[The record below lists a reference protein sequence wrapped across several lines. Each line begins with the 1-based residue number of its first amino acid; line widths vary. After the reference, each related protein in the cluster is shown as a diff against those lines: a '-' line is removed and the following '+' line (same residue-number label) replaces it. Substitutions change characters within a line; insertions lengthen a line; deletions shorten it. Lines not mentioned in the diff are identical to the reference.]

1 MTKKTK
7 PGLALIAHDA
17 KKAEII
23 AFTMKYRDTL
33 RQFSLYS
40 TGTTGNKIIEGSP
53 NLLIHR
59 VKSGPDGGDQQIGA
73 LIAERKI
80 HGLIFL
86 IDPKSPMP
94 HDVDI
99 KALIRLGVLYD
110 IPMALN
116 LESAKLIINPSIY
129 SKGT

>member
-1 MTKKTK
+1 MAKTNK

-17 KKAEII
+17 KKPDII
-23 AFTMKYRDTL
+23 AFSKEFKNEL
-33 RQFSLYS
+33 HQFNLYS
-40 TGTTGNKIIEGSP
+40 TGTTGSLIVDESP
-53 NLLIHR
+53 DLLIHR

-73 LIAERKI
+73 LIAEREI

-99 KALIRLGVLYD
+99 KALIRLGVLYN

-116 LESAKLIINPSIY
+116 LDSAKLVIDPKIY
-129 SKGT
+129 SEKK

>member
-1 MTKKTK
+1 MEKNNK

-17 KKAEII
+17 KKQDII
-23 AFTMKYRDTL
+23 TFSKKFKDEL
-33 RQFSLYS
+33 HQFNLYS
-40 TGTTGNKIIEGSP
+40 TGTTGKLIVEGSP
-53 NLLIHR
+53 DLLIHR
-59 VKSGPDGGDQQIGA
+59 VKSGPEGGDQQIGA

-80 HGLIFL
+80 QGLVFL

-99 KALIRLGVLYD
+99 KALIRLGVLYN

-116 LESAKLIINPSIY
+116 SESAKLIINPKIY
-129 SKGT
+129 TK